1 MIAFIRNLKKINSVI
16 LSVGTM
22 IKVEGLYKKLGGEPV
37 LEDITFNVS
46 EGEIISILG
55 LSGVGKTVLLKHL
68 IGLFRPD
75 RGRVIIDGV
84 DINSLNEDQLLKVR
98 CNMGYLFQE
107 GALYDFM
114 DVFDNVAFPLREHT
128 KLNNSEVA
136 LRVREVLKLVD
147 LEGVESKFPDE
158 LSGGM
163 KKRVGLARAIVLG
176 AKVLLCDEPTSGLDP
191 IRSRDIS
198 DLIRHV
204 SQQIG
209 STTVITSHDVNN
221 SFRIASRILIINEC
235 RIAAVGR
242 PKQLK
247 ESQEPFVREFL
258 QGATA

>member
-1 MIAFIRNLKKINSVI
+1 
-16 LSVGTM
+16 M
-22 IKVEGLYKKLGGEPV
+22 IKVEGLCKKLGGQPV

-46 EGEIISILG
+46 SGEIISVLG
-55 LSGVGKTVLLKHL
+55 LSGAGKTVLLKHL

-75 RGRVIIDGV
+75 KGRVIIDGV
-84 DINSLNEDQLLKVR
+84 DLCSLNEDKLLKAR

-114 DVFDNVAFPLREHT
+114 DVYDNVAFPLREHT
-128 KLNNSEVA
+128 KLKSPEVSA
-136 LRVREVLKLVD
+136 RVREVLKLVD
-147 LEGVESKFPDE
+147 LDGAESKFPAE

-209 STTVITSHDVNN
+209 STTVMTSHDVNN
-221 SFRIASRILIINEC
+221 SFRIATRLLIIDEC
-235 RIAAVGR
+235 HISAIGTAE
-242 PKQLK
+242 QLK
-247 ESQEPFVREFL
+247 GSKVPFVREFL
-258 QGATA
+258 QAATA

>member
-1 MIAFIRNLKKINSVI
+1 MDIDS
-16 LSVGTM
+16 LS
-22 IKVEGLYKKLGGEPV
+22 EE
-37 LEDITFNVS
+37 
-46 EGEIISILG
+46 
-55 LSGVGKTVLLKHL
+55 
-68 IGLFRPD
+68 
-75 RGRVIIDGV
+75 
-84 DINSLNEDQLLKVR
+84 QLLKVR

-114 DVFDNVAFPLREHT
+114 DVYDNVAFPLREHT
-128 KLNNSEVA
+128 KLKTTEVA
-136 LRVREVLKLVD
+136 ARVREVLKLVD

-209 STTVITSHDVNN
+209 ST
-221 SFRIASRILIINEC
+221 R
-235 RIAAVGR
+235 
-242 PKQLK
+242 
-247 ESQEPFVREFL
+247 
-258 QGATA
+258 

>member
-1 MIAFIRNLKKINSVI
+1 
-16 LSVGTM
+16 M
-22 IKVEGLYKKLGGEPV
+22 IKVEGLYKKLGGQPV
-37 LEDITFNVS
+37 LEDITFDVS
-46 EGEIISILG
+46 GGEIIAVLG

-75 RGRVIIDGV
+75 KGRVVIDGV
-84 DINSLNEDQLLKVR
+84 DIDSLSEDQLLKVR

-114 DVFDNVAFPLREHT
+114 DVYDNVAFPLREHT
-128 KLNNSEVA
+128 KLKSAEVA
-136 LRVREVLKLVD
+136 QRVREVLKLVD
-147 LEGVESKFPDE
+147 LDGAESKLPDE

-209 STTVITSHDVNN
+209 STTVMTSHDVNN
-221 SFRIASRILIINEC
+221 SFRIASRTIIINESH
-235 RIAAVGR
+235 IAAMGTAQ
-242 PKQLK
+242 QLK
-247 ESQEPFVREFL
+247 NSQEPFVREFL
-258 QGATA
+258 QGASA

>member
-1 MIAFIRNLKKINSVI
+1 
-16 LSVGTM
+16 M
-22 IKVEGLYKKLGGEPV
+22 IKVEGLYKKLGGQPV
-37 LEDITFNVS
+37 LEDITFDVKA
-46 EGEIISILG
+46 GEIIAVLG
-55 LSGVGKTVLLKHL
+55 LSGAGKTVLLKHL

-75 RGRVIIDGV
+75 RGRVVIDGV
-84 DINSLNEDQLLKVR
+84 DIDSLSEDQLLKVR

-128 KLNNSEVA
+128 KLNSAEIA

-147 LEGVESKFPDE
+147 LEGVESKMPDE

-191 IRSRDIS
+191 IRSHDIS

-221 SFRIASRILIINEC
+221 SFRIASRLVIINEC
-235 RIAAVGR
+235 HIAAIGTAQ
-242 PKQLK
+242 QLK
-247 ESQEPFVREFL
+247 DSQEPFVQEFL
-258 QGATA
+258 QAAA

>member
-1 MIAFIRNLKKINSVI
+1 
-16 LSVGTM
+16 M
-22 IKVEGLYKKLGGEPV
+22 IKVEGLYKKLGGQSI
-37 LEDITFNVS
+37 LEDITFDVR
-46 EGEIISILG
+46 EGEIISVLG

-68 IGLFRPD
+68 IGLIRPD
-75 RGRVIIDGV
+75 QGRVVIDGV
-84 DINSLNEDQLLKVR
+84 DIDSLSEDQLLKVR

-114 DVFDNVAFPLREHT
+114 DVYDNVAFPLREHT
-128 KLNNSEVA
+128 KLKSAEIA
-136 LRVREVLKLVD
+136 TRVREVLKLVD
-147 LEGVESKFPDE
+147 LDGAESKLPAA

-204 SQQIG
+204 SLQIG

-221 SFRIASRILIINEC
+221 SFRIATRIIIINESH
-235 RIAAVGR
+235 IAAVGTAQ
-242 PKQLK
+242 QLK
-247 ESQEPFVREFL
+247 DSQEPFVREFL
-258 QGATA
+258 QAAYS

>member
-1 MIAFIRNLKKINSVI
+1 LIKTNSVI
-16 LSVGTM
+16 LSVGIM
-22 IKVEGLYKKLGGEPV
+22 IKVEGLYKKLGGQPV
-37 LEDITFNVS
+37 LEDINFDVKA
-46 EGEIISILG
+46 GEIIAVLG
-55 LSGVGKTVLLKHL
+55 LSGAGKTVLLKHL

-75 RGRVIIDGV
+75 RGRVVIDGV
-84 DINSLNEDQLLKVR
+84 DIDSLSEDQLLKVR

-128 KLNNSEVA
+128 KLNSAEIA

-147 LEGVESKFPDE
+147 LEGVESKMPDE

-191 IRSRDIS
+191 IRSHDIS

-221 SFRIASRILIINEC
+221 SFRIASRLVIINEC
-235 RIAAVGR
+235 HIAAMGTAQ
-242 PKQLK
+242 QLK
-247 ESQEPFVREFL
+247 DSQEPFVREFL
-258 QGATA
+258 QAAA

>member
-1 MIAFIRNLKKINSVI
+1 
-16 LSVGTM
+16 M
-22 IKVEGLYKKLGGEPV
+22 IKVEGLYKKLGGQPV
-37 LEDITFNVS
+37 LEDITFDVKA
-46 EGEIISILG
+46 GEIIAVLG
-55 LSGVGKTVLLKHL
+55 LSGAGKTVLLKHL

-75 RGRVIIDGV
+75 KGRVVIDGL
-84 DINSLNEDQLLKVR
+84 DIDSLSENQLLKVR

-128 KLNNSEVA
+128 KLKSSEVA

-191 IRSRDIS
+191 IRSHDIS

-209 STTVITSHDVNN
+209 STTVMTSHDVNN
-221 SFRIASRILIINEC
+221 SFRIASRLVIINEC
-235 RIAAVGR
+235 HIAAMGTAE
-242 PKQLK
+242 QLR
-247 ESQEPFVREFL
+247 ESHEPFVREFL
-258 QGATA
+258 QAAA

>member
-1 MIAFIRNLKKINSVI
+1 
-16 LSVGTM
+16 M
-22 IKVEGLYKKLGGEPV
+22 IKVEGLYKDLGGQPV
-37 LEDITFNVS
+37 LEDITFDVS
-46 EGEIISILG
+46 GGEIIAVLG
-55 LSGVGKTVLLKHL
+55 LSGAGKTVLLKHL

-75 RGRVIIDGV
+75 RGRVVIDGV
-84 DINSLNEDQLLKVR
+84 DIDALSEEQLLKVR

-114 DVFDNVAFPLREHT
+114 DVYDNVAFPLREHT
-128 KLNNSEVA
+128 KLTTAQMSD
-136 LRVREVLKLVD
+136 RVREVLKLVD
-147 LEGVESKFPDE
+147 LEGVESKMPDE

-209 STTVITSHDVNN
+209 STTVMTSHDVNN
-221 SFRIASRILIINEC
+221 SFRIATRVLIINDC
-235 RIAAVGR
+235 HIAAMGTAQ
-242 PKQLK
+242 QLK

-258 QGATA
+258 QAASS

>member
-1 MIAFIRNLKKINSVI
+1 
-16 LSVGTM
+16 M
-22 IKVEGLYKKLGGEPV
+22 IKVEGLYKELGGQPV
-37 LEDITFNVS
+37 LENISFHVKP
-46 EGEIISILG
+46 GEIVAVLG
-55 LSGVGKTVLLKHL
+55 LSGAGKTVLLKHL

-75 RGRVIIDGV
+75 KGRVIIDGI
-84 DINSLNEDQLLKVR
+84 DIDSLSEAQLLKVR

-128 KLNNSEVA
+128 KLNPSQVA

-147 LEGVESKFPDE
+147 LEGVESKIPAE

-221 SFRIASRILIINEC
+221 SFRIASKLLIINEC
-235 RIAAVGR
+235 RIAAMGSVE
-242 PKQLK
+242 QLK
-247 ESQEPFVREFL
+247 NSQQPFVREFL
-258 QGATA
+258 Q

>member
-1 MIAFIRNLKKINSVI
+1 
-16 LSVGTM
+16 M
-22 IKVEGLYKKLGGEPV
+22 IKVEGLYKQLGDEPV

-46 EGEIISILG
+46 AGEIIAVLG
-55 LSGVGKTVLLKHL
+55 LSGAGKTVLLKHL

-75 RGRVIIDGV
+75 RGRVVISGV
-84 DINSLNEDQLLKVR
+84 DIDSLKEDQLLKVR

-114 DVFDNVAFPLREHT
+114 DVYDNVAFPLREHT
-128 KLNNSEVA
+128 KLNSSQIA
-136 LRVREVLKLVD
+136 LRVREVLKMVD
-147 LEGVESKFPDE
+147 LEGVESRMPGE

-191 IRSRDIS
+191 IRSHDIS

-221 SFRIASRILIINEC
+221 SFRIASRLIIINEC
-235 RIAAVGR
+235 RIAAMGTAQ
-242 PKQLK
+242 QLK
-247 ESQEPFVREFL
+247 GSQDPFVREFL
-258 QGATA
+258 QAVTA